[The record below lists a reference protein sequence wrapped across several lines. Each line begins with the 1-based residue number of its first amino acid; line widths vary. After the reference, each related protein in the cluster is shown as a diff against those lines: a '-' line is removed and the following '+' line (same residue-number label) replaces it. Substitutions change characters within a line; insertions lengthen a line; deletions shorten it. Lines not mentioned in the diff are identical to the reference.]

1 MNEMQLFDVSGKRL
15 YLTPEERNRFAHF
28 ASTHAKTNEARTFC
42 RTIYYTGC
50 RPSEALALTNNQI
63 DFADQG
69 IVIRSLKKRANKESG
84 EPNIKHRFIP
94 IPVSFL
100 DELNLVHN
108 LQGQKKECRLW
119 PWSRATGWKRV
130 AEVMEAASISG
141 IHANAKGLRH
151 AFGVNAVIKNV
162 PLPTLQKW
170 LGHEDLNTTAI
181 YAQAVG
187 DEERQLA
194 SRLW

>member
-15 YLTPEERNRFAHF
+15 YLTPEERNRFAQF

-84 EPNIKHRFIP
+84 EPNIKHRFINFG
-94 IPVSFL
+94 ITGDHIAGDLSLKLSRVFIIHR
-100 DELNLVHN
+100 DRRIIDRQHN
-108 LQGQKKECRLW
+108 
-119 PWSRATGWKRV
+119 
-130 AEVMEAASISG
+130 
-141 IHANAKGLRH
+141 
-151 AFGVNAVIKNV
+151 
-162 PLPTLQKW
+162 
-170 LGHEDLNTTAI
+170 D
-181 YAQAVG
+181 
-187 DEERQLA
+187 
-194 SRLW
+194 

>member
-1 MNEMQLFDVSGKRL
+1 
-15 YLTPEERNRFAHF
+15 
-28 ASTHAKTNEARTFC
+28 
-42 RTIYYTGC
+42 
-50 RPSEALALTNNQI
+50 
-63 DFADQG
+63 
-69 IVIRSLKKRANKESG
+69 
-84 EPNIKHRFIP
+84 
-94 IPVSFL
+94 
-100 DELNLVHN
+100 
-108 LQGQKKECRLW
+108 
-119 PWSRATGWKRV
+119 
-130 AEVMEAASISG
+130 MEAANISG